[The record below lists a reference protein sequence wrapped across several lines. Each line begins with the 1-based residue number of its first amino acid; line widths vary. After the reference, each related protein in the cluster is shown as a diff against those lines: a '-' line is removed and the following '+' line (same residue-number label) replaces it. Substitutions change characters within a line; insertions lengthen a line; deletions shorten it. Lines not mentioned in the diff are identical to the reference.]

1 MWVVVCYDVNTETK
15 AGRRRLRRVAQVCK
29 DFGQRVQLS
38 IFECQVNE
46 MQYEDL
52 RRKLLKEIN
61 QHMDSLRMYRITEPR
76 EHFVES
82 FGTTQMIFFDED
94 PLIV

>member
-38 IFECQVNE
+38 IFECQVNA
-46 MQYEDL
+46 MQYEEL

-61 QHMDSLRMYRITEPR
+61 QHLDSLRLYRLTEPR
-76 EHFVES
+76 ERHVES
-82 FGTTQMIFFDED
+82 FGTMRTIFFDEE

>member
-38 IFECQVNE
+38 VFECQVNA

-52 RRKLLKEIN
+52 RRKLLKEIKTSD
-61 QHMDSLRMYRITEPR
+61 DSLRFYRIGEPR
-76 EHFVES
+76 ERYVES
-82 FGTTQMIFFDED
+82 FGTDRLIFFDEE